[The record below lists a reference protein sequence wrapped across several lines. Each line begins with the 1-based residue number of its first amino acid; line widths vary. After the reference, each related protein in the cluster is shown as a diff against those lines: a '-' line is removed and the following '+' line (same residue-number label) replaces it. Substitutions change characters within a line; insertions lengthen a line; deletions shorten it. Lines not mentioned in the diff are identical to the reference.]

1 MKDVIEIGL
10 RYVGIGETGRK
21 QLIEYYNE
29 NCFPLVAPERRYRMS
44 LNDDWCAMF
53 VSVVMHKAGIRD
65 NSFPFEVS
73 CFYMLDRFE
82 KAGQV
87 VKGGLSQA
95 VTGDVVFYDW
105 NGDGVPQHVG
115 LFVSQQNGQALILEG
130 NKNNTVGYRTVPLDY
145 DLVCA
150 VCRPLALVEVEA
162 GTEGDYIEQLARGV
176 IRGLYGTGDARKV
189 ALGDYYGR
197 VQKRVNELL
206 GFN

>member
-1 MKDVIEIGL
+1 MKVIEIAKK
-10 RYVGIGETGRK
+10 YIGINSPEK
-21 QLIEYYNE
+21 FQLMNYYNQH
-29 NCFPLVAPERRYRMS
+29 CFPLVPANRKYRIQI
-44 LNDDWCAMF
+44 LDDWCAMF

-105 NGDGVPQHVG
+105 NGNGVPQHVG

-206 GFN
+206 GLN